1 MGTFIL
7 VFFIMILLVAGMSVG
22 VIFGRKPIS
31 GTCGGIGALG
41 ISSSCEL
48 CGGNNQKCEET
59 ASALMARQV
68 AVWATMPIALKAEQ
82 KQTITYN
89 FDPDKELLRV
99 CPNSITT

>member
-48 CGGNNQKCEET
+48 CGGNNQKCEE
-59 ASALMARQV
+59 
-68 AVWATMPIALKAEQ
+68 
-82 KQTITYN
+82 
-89 FDPDKELLRV
+89 
-99 CPNSITT
+99 NSERADGAADSSLGYDANRPKN

>member
-48 CGGNNQKCEET
+48 CGGNTQKCEENSERVEVEADSSLGYD
-59 ASALMARQV
+59 ASR
-68 AVWATMPIALKAEQ
+68 PK
-82 KQTITYN
+82 K
-89 FDPDKELLRV
+89 
-99 CPNSITT
+99 